1 MVTVNRRP
9 AIEDLQAIIV
19 NSRPTDASDRSFPA
33 ALMVTDYHQKCG
45 CSGGYVTYSG
55 VPGVVLR
62 APLISG
68 VCGASEYPECG
79 ASECPDWGSEYPD
92 CEASEYQQSTLLD
105 RLNSP

>member
-19 NSRPTDASDRSFPA
+19 DSRPTDASDRSFPA
-33 ALMVTDYHQKCG
+33 ALMVTDYHRKCG

-68 VCGASEYPECG
+68 VCGRVNIPNVGRVNTPIGE
-79 ASECPDWGSEYPD
+79 
-92 CEASEYQQSTLLD
+92 
-105 RLNSP
+105 